1 MSIGDSDVT
10 SGSGQSG
17 EERRPTITL
26 GLVVTP
32 LLEAEAVEQLATD
45 VQRELAV
52 RYPDV
57 DWEITA
63 VRDAL
68 VTPPAALAEVVDAA
82 RSRLLDEHWDLVVHV
97 TELPLRISRRPVVAH
112 SSRTHGAALVS
123 LPALGLKQSNRR
135 LVESVVEAV
144 GTFAGDSTDRQENDH
159 DRHTQRVRRRLHQ
172 LATDVEGADALEG
185 VALLHRV
192 ATGNLRLVVGMV
204 RANRPWRLVTR
215 LTRALVGALGVAA
228 FAVVSSDVWRI
239 ASGMAAPRL
248 ALLCVAT
255 IIVAVATLIVAHE
268 LWERAADRRLREQAI
283 LFNLVTIVTVA
294 FGILAL
300 FIAVFALS
308 LAAAGLILN
317 PALLTAQL
325 GRPSHVGDYVRLA
338 LLASALATIA
348 GTLGGALE
356 SDSAVRE
363 AAYAHHA
370 KRPEPS
376 NRSLHLAD

>member
-1 MSIGDSDVT
+1 VT
-10 SGSGQSG
+10 LKG
-17 EERRPTITL
+17 EESDAAPGSEESGDRDRPTITL

-32 LLEAEAVEQLATD
+32 LLDADDVEQLADD
-45 VQRELAV
+45 VERELAE

-57 DWEITA
+57 GWEISA
-63 VRDAL
+63 VRDVL
-68 VTPPAALAEVVDAA
+68 VTPPAALPEVVDAA

-97 TELPLRISRRPVVAH
+97 TELPLRISRRPVLTH

-123 LPALGLKQSNRR
+123 LPALGFKQSNRR

-144 GTFAGDSTDRQENDH
+144 GAFAGDSGQHQKENYH
-159 DRHTQRVRRRLHQ
+159 RRSRRVRRRLHE
-172 LATDVEGADALEG
+172 LATEVEDADALEG

-204 RANRPWRLVTR
+204 RANRPWRLVAR

-239 ASGMAAPRL
+239 AGRMAAPRL

-255 IIVAVATLIVAHE
+255 IAVAVATLIAAHG

-283 LFNLVTIVTVA
+283 LFNLATVVTVA
-294 FGILAL
+294 FGILTLYA
-300 FIAVFALS
+300 AVFALS
-308 LAAAGLILN
+308 LAAAGLMLD
-317 PALLTAQL
+317 PALLTARL
-325 GRPSHVGDYVRLA
+325 GRRSDFGDYLRLA
-338 LLASALATIA
+338 LLASALATVA
-348 GTLGGALE
+348 GALGGALE

-363 AAYAHHA
+363 AAYAHRV
-370 KRPEPS
+370 KRP
-376 NRSLHLAD
+376 

>member
-1 MSIGDSDVT
+1 
-10 SGSGQSG
+10 
-17 EERRPTITL
+17 
-26 GLVVTP
+26 
-32 LLEAEAVEQLATD
+32 
-45 VQRELAV
+45 
-52 RYPDV
+52 
-57 DWEITA
+57 
-63 VRDAL
+63 

-82 RSRLLDEHWDLVVHV
+82 RARLLDEHWDLVVHV

-228 FAVVSSDVWRI
+228 LAIVTSDIWRI

-255 IIVAVATLIVAHE
+255 IVVAVATLIAAHE

-300 FIAVFALS
+300 YIAVFALS
-308 LAAAGLILN
+308 LAAAALMLN

-348 GTLGGALE
+348 GALGGALE

-363 AAYAHHA
+363 AAYAHRV
-370 KRPEPS
+370 KRPE
-376 NRSLHLAD
+376 SL

>member
-1 MSIGDSDVT
+1 MTAADSDVT
-10 SGSGQSG
+10 PGSGQSG

-45 VQRELAV
+45 VQRELAE

-57 DWEITA
+57 GWEITA

-144 GTFAGDSTDRQENDH
+144 GTFAGDSTNRQENDH

-228 FAVVSSDVWRI
+228 LAIVSSDVWRI

-255 IIVAVATLIVAHE
+255 IVVAVATLIAAHE

-300 FIAVFALS
+300 YIAVFALS
-308 LAAAGLILN
+308 LAAAGLMLESRA
-317 PALLTAQL
+317 PHGAA
-325 GRPSHVGDYVRLA
+325 RPTFARRGLCAARPPRQCAGHHCGDARRGA
-338 LLASALATIA
+338 RER
-348 GTLGGALE
+348 LGGARGRVC
-356 SDSAVRE
+356 APCQ
-363 AAYAHHA
+363 AAGA
-370 KRPEPS
+370 
-376 NRSLHLAD
+376 L

>member
-1 MSIGDSDVT
+1 MTAGESDVT

-17 EERRPTITL
+17 EERRPTIRL
-26 GLVVTP
+26 GLVVAP

-45 VQRELAV
+45 VQRELAE

-57 DWEITA
+57 GWEITA

-112 SSRTHGAALVS
+112 SSRTHSAALVS

-159 DRHTQRVRRRLHQ
+159 HRHTQRVRRRLHQ
-172 LATDVEGADALEG
+172 LATGVEGADALEG

-228 FAVVSSDVWRI
+228 LAVVSSDIWRI

-255 IIVAVATLIVAHE
+255 IVVAVATLIAAHE

-300 FIAVFALS
+300 YIAVFALS
-308 LAAAGLILN
+308 LGAAALMLN
-317 PALLTAQL
+317 PALLTVQL

-348 GTLGGALE
+348 GTLGGGARERLGGARGRICAPRQAPEAL
-356 SDSAVRE
+356 
-363 AAYAHHA
+363 
-370 KRPEPS
+370 
-376 NRSLHLAD
+376 